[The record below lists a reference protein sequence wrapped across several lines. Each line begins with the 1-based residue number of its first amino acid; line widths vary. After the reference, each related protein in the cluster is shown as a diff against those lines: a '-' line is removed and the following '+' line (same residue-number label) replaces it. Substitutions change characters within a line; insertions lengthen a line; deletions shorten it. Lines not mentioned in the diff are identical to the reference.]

1 MFRFRRSVTCSDY
14 CWSVRLSDMTLLA
27 ETLSHLSAGAFVL
40 FLKLF
45 KLKMEKKLML
55 KSSLSECNTFRWG
68 SISVID
74 VIYSARP
81 SHKLVRPSHTN
92 LSIPHT
98 KTCPSLTHKLVRLHT
113 QTCPSLTHQLVR
125 PSHTNLSVFTH
136 KLVRPHTQTCPSL
149 TQKLVRSS
157 PKTCPSLTH

>member
-1 MFRFRRSVTCSDY
+1 MTCSDY

-74 VIYSARP
+74 VIYSVRP

-98 KTCPSLTHKLVRLHT
+98 QTCPPSHTNLSVPHTPTCPSLTHQLVRLHT
-113 QTCPSLTHQLVR
+113 QTCPS
-125 PSHTNLSVFTH
+125 PHTNLSV
-136 KLVRPHTQTCPSL
+136 PHT
-149 TQKLVRSS
+149 
-157 PKTCPSLTH
+157 KTCPFLTKNLSVPHTLTCPPLTH